1 MNARQQH
8 LFTTTALYMGV
19 AVPILYFGIQLL
31 AAPFFPN
38 YSFVDH
44 VASLLGSDLSTFPA
58 IFNIGAIITGITA
71 CIASFGFLRALQK
84 LGVHW
89 LLAWLTCAVLLL
101 AALGNLWAGLF
112 PMPDSRHG
120 ANPFA
125 VGLFATP
132 FLLPVVLWRL
142 RNSRTLKIYFLVNI
156 LLFVIL
162 VLSKSGVMPLQLFN
176 HEGIF
181 QRTFAL
187 VTFAPIGVS
196 AYVLARHIKNINK

>member
-1 MNARQQH
+1 MNKIQKQDT
-8 LFTTTALYMGV
+8 FTKIALYMGV

-38 YSFVDH
+38 YNFVDH

-58 IFNIGAIITGITA
+58 IFNIGAIVTGILA
-71 CIASFGFLRALQK
+71 CIASFGFLRALPM

-89 LLAWLTCAVLLL
+89 LLAWLTCGVLLS
-101 AALGNLWAGLF
+101 AALGNLWAGIF
-112 PMPDSRHG
+112 PMPDPRHG

-132 FLLPVVLWRL
+132 FLLPIVLWRL
-142 RNSRTLKIYFLVNI
+142 RNSSTLKIYFLVNI
-156 LLFVIL
+156 FLFAFL
-162 VLSKSGVMPLQLFN
+162 VLSKSGVMVLELLN

-181 QRTFAL
+181 QRTFAFIA
-187 VTFAPIGVS
+187 FAPIGVT
-196 AYVLARHIKNINK
+196 AYFLAKRT

>member
-1 MNARQQH
+1 MNTRQQH

-19 AVPILYFGIQLL
+19 TVPIFYFGIQLL

-58 IFNIGAIITGITA
+58 IFNIGAIVTGIVA
-71 CIASFGFLRALQK
+71 CIASFGFLRGLQK

-89 LLAWLTCAVLLL
+89 LLAWLTCVVLLS
-101 AALGNLWAGLF
+101 AALGNLWAGIF

-125 VGLFATP
+125 VGVFATP
-132 FLLPVVLWRL
+132 FLLPVVLWKV
-142 RNSRTLKIYFLVNI
+142 RNSSILKIYFLVNI
-156 LLFVIL
+156 LLFTVL
-162 VLSKSGVMPLQLFN
+162 VLSKSGVMPLKLFN

-181 QRTFAL
+181 QRTFAF
-187 VTFAPIGVS
+187 VAFVPIGVA
-196 AYVLARHIKNINK
+196 AYFLAKRIQIS